1 MLNHPRNKS
10 DRQLKFIID
19 NEGFIGI
26 TTYTCFLP
34 KGEETPI
41 EDCVEVFEYI
51 IKLVGEDNVGIRD

>member
-1 MLNHPRNKS
+1 M
-10 DRQLKFIID
+10 ID